1 MNADFG
7 LRRMNMNEHPTKT
20 GLRRSLLKRAALLVT
35 GMAALPLMQVIAR
48 AAEKLQKAA
57 VNYQDKPKDGKDC
70 DDCMHF
76 VVGATPK
83 AMGTCKV
90 VEGAV
95 SPHGYCAAF
104 TPKPKNRS

>member
-1 MNADFG
+1 
-7 LRRMNMNEHPTKT
+7 MNENSLQTRM
-20 GLRRSLLKRAALLVT
+20 RRSLLKRAALLVT
-35 GMAALPLMQVIAR
+35 GLAALPLMQTIAR

-57 VNYQDKPKDGKDC
+57 VNYQDKPKNGKDC

-76 VVGATPK
+76 VAGATPK

-90 VEGAV
+90 VDGAV

-104 TPKPKNRS
+104 TPKPLNRS